1 VEIVLIWLTFAIVV
15 GIAGNS
21 RGRSGFGWFILAVII
36 SPLIGLILVL
46 VLPNLRMEA
55 LAVARQPRHPA
66 PVAALGGRA
75 DRVVVNQSPKPF
87 EPDGVLAG
95 IPYRV
100 AQDGSIEAVMQ
111 GATVKFRDFD
121 KFMGMVGT

>member
-1 VEIVLIWLTFAIVV
+1 MEIILVWLVFAIVV
-15 GIAGNS
+15 GIAANS
-21 RGRSGFGWFILAVII
+21 RGRSGFGWFILAAII
-36 SPLIGLILVL
+36 SPLIALILVL
-46 VLPNLRMEA
+46 VLPNLRVEA
-55 LAVARQPRHPA
+55 LAFERQQRHPA
-66 PVAALGGRA
+66 PVASLGGKA
-75 DRVVVNQSPKPF
+75 DRVVIDRSPKPF

-100 AQDGSIEAVMQ
+100 VQDGSIEAIMQ